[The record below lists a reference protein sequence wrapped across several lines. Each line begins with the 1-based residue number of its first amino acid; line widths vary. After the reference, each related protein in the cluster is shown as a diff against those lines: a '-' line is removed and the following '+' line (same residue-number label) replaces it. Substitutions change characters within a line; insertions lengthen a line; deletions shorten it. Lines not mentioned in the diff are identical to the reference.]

1 MTTKTV
7 RRTADPK
14 LEANLQIEDVSH
26 GDLNVKRI
34 IDSRLP
40 GEITYAGLTNQ
51 FGGAVRLVSSFQSLS
66 ITVPLHEKP
75 LKMYQLLFAP
85 LILLPTLQS
94 LVQNIT
100 TSSSSF
106 DRSRQ
111 NAMMM
116 FLPVKYQNLT
126 KLIQATA
133 EMWVGR
139 PLTNSDEV
147 VLALLD
153 MSATTAMYH
162 ITTAHQAP
170 GLGAYAMLYKAMLD
184 VHSPEGLKR
193 AMNTVLGALSS
204 ITPTGFQA
212 GGPLPHGYQPN
223 SAGSPVANPAG
234 SVFNSPFGQFFTGG
248 GVGYMNNSVNN
259 PPFQH
264 DPGRSG
270 LNKP

>member
-1 MTTKTV
+1 MTSKTV
-7 RRTADPK
+7 QRTAAPK

-34 IDSRLP
+34 SDSRLP
-40 GEITYAGLTNQ
+40 GEVTYAELTNQ
-51 FGGAVRLVSSFQSLS
+51 FGGAVRLVSSFQSFS

-85 LILLPTLQS
+85 VILLPTLQS
-94 LVQNIT
+94 LIQNIT
-100 TSSSSF
+100 AGTSGY

-139 PLTNSDEV
+139 PSANSDEV

-153 MSATTAMYH
+153 MNATTVRYH
-162 ITTAHQAP
+162 ITTAQQAP
-170 GLGAYAMLYKAMLD
+170 GMGVYAMLYKAMLD
-184 VHSPEGLKR
+184 VDSPEGLKR
-193 AMNTVLGALSS
+193 AMDTVLGALSL
-204 ITPTGFQA
+204 IAPTGFQA
-212 GGPLPHGYQPN
+212 GGPMSHGQPPN
-223 SAGSPVANPAG
+223 FAGFPVTNPAG
-234 SVFNSPFGQFFTGG
+234 SAINGPFASGSGG
-248 GVGYMNNSVNN
+248 GAGYMSN
-259 PPFQH
+259 
-264 DPGRSG
+264 G
-270 LNKP
+270 LRGSQQQSATDSFNKPKP